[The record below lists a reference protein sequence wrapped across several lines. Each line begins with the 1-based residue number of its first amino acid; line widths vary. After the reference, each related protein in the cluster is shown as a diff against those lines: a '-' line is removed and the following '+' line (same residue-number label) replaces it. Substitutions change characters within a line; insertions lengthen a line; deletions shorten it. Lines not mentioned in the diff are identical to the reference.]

1 MRHVDH
7 RRPGGEGVRITTTEK
22 ISIDSPALVKVAKG
36 VDLVVGWVL
45 VLGCWFRPFIG
56 ADSVCVFVVIDDDL

>member
-1 MRHVDH
+1 MA
-7 RRPGGEGVRITTTEK
+7 TEK